1 MERLGSQVE
10 VRTAFISEE
19 EEQALL
25 RELEPGLRKKRYEFD
40 HWDDVGVACF
50 FFCLFFNVCRV
61 SLTSDR
67 VTCVT
72 REAPASNLRILCM

>member
-50 FFCLFFNVCRV
+50 FFVCF
-61 SLTSDR
+61 LTCAEL
-67 VTCVT
+67 V
-72 REAPASNLRILCM
+72 